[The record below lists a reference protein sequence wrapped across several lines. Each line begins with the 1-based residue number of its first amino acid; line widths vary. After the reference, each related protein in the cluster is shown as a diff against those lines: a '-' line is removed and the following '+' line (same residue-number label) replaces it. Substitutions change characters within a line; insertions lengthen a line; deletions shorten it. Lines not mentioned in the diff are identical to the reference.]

1 MAITSIEPIFIVE
14 MINVKTEV
22 VTTLPSA
29 YESIDVAYE
38 FVDMCKRMDERN
50 NISECFTYRV
60 RQFHLF
66 R

>member
-14 MINVKTEV
+14 MINVKTEEV
-22 VTTLPSA
+22 VTLPSA
-29 YESIDVAYE
+29 YVSQDVAYE

-50 NISECFTYRV
+50 NISGRYTYRV

>member
-1 MAITSIEPIFIVE
+1 MAITSIEPIFVVE
-14 MINVKTEV
+14 MINVKTEQV
-22 VTTLPSA
+22 VTLPSA
-29 YESIDVAYE
+29 YVSIDVAYE

-50 NISECFTYRV
+50 NISEYYTYRV

>member
-1 MAITSIEPIFIVE
+1 MAITSIEPIFVVE
-14 MINVKTEV
+14 MINVKTDA

-29 YESIDVAYE
+29 YVSLEVAYE
-38 FVDMCKRMDERN
+38 FVEMCKRMDERN
-50 NISECFTYRV
+50 NISNLFAYRV

>member
-14 MINVKTEV
+14 MINLKTEEV
-22 VTTLPSA
+22 VALPNA
-29 YESIDVAYE
+29 YVSLDVAYE

-50 NISECFTYRV
+50 NTSEWFTYRV
-60 RQFHLF
+60 KQFHLF